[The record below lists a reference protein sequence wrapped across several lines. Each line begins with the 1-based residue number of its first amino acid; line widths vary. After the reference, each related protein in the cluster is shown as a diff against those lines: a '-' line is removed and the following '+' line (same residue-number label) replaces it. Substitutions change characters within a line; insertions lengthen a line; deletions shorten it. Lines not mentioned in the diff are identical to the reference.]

1 MFKSVF
7 TKYMTSF
14 ALLIAMSF
22 MLLVFTVSTMM
33 TNYSISSKKAI
44 MRKAVESVSIS
55 METYVSIEK
64 DGTLAD
70 TVRAHNAEIM
80 TELVGYASL
89 SDSDIYIVA
98 SDGTLLAT
106 SDKSREVGEAF
117 MTPTTFLLAA
127 SDTSKYSLSTIEDTF
142 RENRLN
148 NIRTVASGDNIE
160 GIIVVSSTSAQDTTL
175 YGAMIRT
182 ILLASAWIFSG
193 GACDGVY
200 YFTAYHRPPQE
211 AFSGGEVVCTRQLR
225 RTRLCLGAR

>member
-1 MFKSVF
+1 M
-7 TKYMTSF
+7 
-14 ALLIAMSF
+14 LIAMSF

-127 SDTSKYSLSTIEDTF
+127 SDTSVFAFNNRGYLQGKQAQQHTHRRFGRQYRRNNRRIVNFGTGYNALRRDDTHH
-142 RENRLN
+142 
-148 NIRTVASGDNIE
+148 
-160 GIIVVSSTSAQDTTL
+160 SACKRVD
-175 YGAMIRT
+175 
-182 ILLASAWIFSG
+182 FSG

-200 YFTAYHRPPQE
+200 YFTAYHRPPKE